1 MSEEIKNPAELNEA
15 SAENNKPVTDND
27 EIKAFHKEVL
37 GKPDNPLVVH
47 KKSDASYEENS
58 TAFEMEQ
65 THNEEAKPTLERHRF
80 KREPGEKHT
89 GLKFLI
95 VFLVVIAA
103 LFAALYFTGNLP
115 FQQEATTVMEE
126 TTEEETTRIED
137 KYQGTIVV
145 KDAYIFVD
153 GYEVDGIEGLQS
165 ELKYKDASTKAYT
178 IITEHAESSFLN
190 YDVYP
195 LLTDMGFFGDDTE
208 VKTVEKTGLM
218 AQEEIAEAEAAT
230 ATTAAVTEAAT
241 EAAEA
246 AETTA
251 EETTAA

>member
-1 MSEEIKNPAELNEA
+1 MSEEIKNNAEQN
-15 SAENNKPVTDND
+15 AETTVTGKKPLTDND

-58 TAFEMEQ
+58 AAFEMEM
-65 THNEEAKPTLERHRF
+65 THNEETKPTLERHRF
-80 KREPGEKHT
+80 KREPGENRS
-89 GLKFLI
+89 GLRFLLVFI
-95 VFLVVIAA
+95 VVLAA

-115 FQQEATTVMEE
+115 FQQQETTPTEE
-126 TTEEETTRIED
+126 TTAEETTRIED

-145 KDAYIFVD
+145 KDTYIFVD

-178 IITEHAESSFLN
+178 ILTEHADASFLN
-190 YDVYP
+190 DNVYP
-195 LLTDMGFFGDDTE
+195 ILTDMGFFGDDTLVE
-208 VKTVEKTGLM
+208 VREKTGLM
-218 AQEEIAEAEAAT
+218 AKEEVAAAEEAT
-230 ATTAAVTEAAT
+230 ATTAAVTEAAS
-241 EAAEA
+241 AAVE
-246 AETTA
+246 EPA